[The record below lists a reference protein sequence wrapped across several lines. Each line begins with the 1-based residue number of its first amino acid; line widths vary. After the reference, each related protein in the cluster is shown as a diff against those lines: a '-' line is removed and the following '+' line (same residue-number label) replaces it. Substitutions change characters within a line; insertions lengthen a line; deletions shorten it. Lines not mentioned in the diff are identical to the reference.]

1 MTYIDQLQERFP
13 VRKTRAQ
20 KQAFRDF
27 ALEEAQ
33 RLGYDARVEQ
43 SAMGSNVVIGNPDG
57 ARVIF
62 TAHYD
67 TPPTM
72 PVPNFITP
80 CNVGVYLLYQVGLVL
95 GLLAISAAAGA
106 AAGLL
111 GCSPPLRAIICM
123 AVYFGAL
130 ALMVFGPANPHNAND
145 NTSGVAAVLEA
156 MALVPPQAREH
167 AAFVLFDNEEK
178 GMLGS
183 GSFAGRHKRAAKE
196 ALLVNMDCVGA
207 GDSILVIAPK
217 RAREHA
223 LYGALTRAL
232 LPEGGKEV
240 VWRRKEGCMYPSDQA
255 NFRCCV
261 AVCACRQGRRIGYYC
276 DKIHTRHDTRADG
289 ANIALIA
296 KGLAALA
303 CGLQGE

>member
-13 VRKTRAQ
+13 VRKTRAR
-20 KQAFRDF
+20 KQAFRSF

-62 TAHYD
+62 SAHYD

-80 CNVGVYLLYQVGLVL
+80 CNVGIYLLYQVGLVL
-95 GLLAISAAAGA
+95 GLLVLSAAAGA
-106 AAGLL
+106 GARLL
-111 GCSPPLRAIICM
+111 GCSPAVRAIICM

-130 ALMVFGPANPHNAND
+130 ALMLFGPANPHNAND

-156 MALVPPQAREH
+156 MALIPPQKRGN

-183 GSFAGRHKRAAKE
+183 GSFAGKHKRAAKE
-196 ALLVNMDCVGA
+196 TLLINMDCVGS

-223 LYGALTRAL
+223 LYGALTKAL
-232 LPEGGKEV
+232 VPEGNKEV
-240 VWRRKEGCMYPSDQA
+240 VWKHREGCMYPSDQA
-255 NFRCCV
+255 SFRCGV
-261 AVCACRQGRRIGYYC
+261 AVCACRKGRRIGYYC
-276 DKIHTRHDTRADG
+276 DKIHTRHDTWADG

-296 KGLAALA
+296 KGMAALV
-303 CGLQGE
+303 CGMQGE